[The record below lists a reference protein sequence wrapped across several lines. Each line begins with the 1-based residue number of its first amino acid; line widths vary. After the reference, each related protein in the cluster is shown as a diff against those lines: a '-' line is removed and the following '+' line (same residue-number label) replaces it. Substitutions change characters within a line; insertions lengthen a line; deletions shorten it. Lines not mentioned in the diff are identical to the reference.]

1 MEDAGIAGA
10 RAADV
15 RRFGMFEKSF
25 SHAGAYDNPYK
36 ELTAIATRSRLARQA
51 VSPRR
56 QARRHQT
63 GDQDGPGVPSAD
75 QRLRGPVSPAASQSR

>member
-1 MEDAGIAGA
+1 MLLASMSAGLACA
-10 RAADV
+10 DDV

-36 ELTAIATRSRLARQA
+36 ELTAIATRSRLPRQA

-56 QARRHQT
+56 PGRRHAT
-63 GDQDGPGVPSAD
+63 GNQDGRGVPLAD
-75 QRLRGPVSPAASQSR
+75 QRL